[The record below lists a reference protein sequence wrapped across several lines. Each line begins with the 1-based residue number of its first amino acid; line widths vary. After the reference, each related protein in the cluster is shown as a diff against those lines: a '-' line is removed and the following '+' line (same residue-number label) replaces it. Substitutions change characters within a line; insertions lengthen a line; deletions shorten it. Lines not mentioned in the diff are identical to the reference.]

1 MSYDEPESGKTAIVK
16 YDQAV
21 DSDDERVCR
30 VRGEV
35 MGVLDELVDVNDEA
49 RGRTLKL
56 DLDAETVTIIRERN
70 AGCEPDDKIEF
81 DLVDFEM
88 ESLENHLIDAD
99 DLYDGSEKYTDELD
113 DVKGAIARANAAL
126 GIVHREGD
134 AEFVSE
140 YDAWKAADVYENGLA
155 QRIEE
160 HNEQDYG
167 EGDDRATI
175 RFPSQSLAYIW
186 VEEICGQI
194 SDGAWENAGV
204 DWEAYYG
211 AEVVVDESL
220 SQVEVE
226 GNLRPLDFH
235 SELTEYSGLPGR
247 MMFYLIAS
255 GVNEDVDLGELDGML
270 AMRLQNGFV
279 DSRSSGGIA

>member
-1 MSYDEPESGKTAIVK
+1 MSYDAPKQGETAIVK

-35 MGVLDELVDVNDEA
+35 MGVLDELVDVNDDA

-56 DLDAETVTIIRERN
+56 DFDADTLTIVRERTR
-70 AGCEPDDKIEF
+70 GLESDDKVTY
-81 DLVDFEM
+81 DLVEFRM
-88 ESLENHLIDAD
+88 ESLDDHLIDAD
-99 DLYDGSEKYTDELD
+99 DLYDNSEKYTDELN
-113 DVKGAIARANAAL
+113 DVTGAIARANAAL
-126 GIVHREGD
+126 GIVDREGD

-140 YDAWKAADVYENGLA
+140 YDAWKAADVYENGLG

-167 EGDDRATI
+167 EGNGRATI
-175 RFPSQSLAYIW
+175 RFPSESLAYIW

-194 SDGAWENAGV
+194 SDGAWENQVA
-204 DWEAYYG
+204 DWQAYYG

-220 SQVEVE
+220 RRVKVE

-235 SELTEYSGLPGR
+235 SELCEYDGLPGR

-255 GVNEDVDLGELDGML
+255 GVNEEVDLGDLDEML
-270 AMRLQNGFV
+270 SLRLQNGFLY
-279 DSRSSGGIA
+279 SQGGA

>member
-16 YDQAV
+16 YDQAI
-21 DSDDERVCR
+21 DSEDERVCR

-35 MGVLDELVDVNDEA
+35 QGVLDELVDVYDDA
-49 RGRTLKL
+49 RERTLKL
-56 DLDAETVTIIRERN
+56 DLDAETVTIVRQRN
-70 AGCEPDDKIEF
+70 SGLGNSDDKIEY
-81 DLVDFEM
+81 DLTEFRM
-88 ESLENHLIDAD
+88 ESLDDHLIDAD
-99 DLYDGSEKYTDELD
+99 DLYDNAEKYTDELD
-113 DVKGAIARANAAL
+113 DVTSAIARANAAIA
-126 GIVHREGD
+126 IVDREGD
-134 AEFVSE
+134 AEFVSQ

-155 QRIEE
+155 QRIEA

-175 RFPSQSLAYIW
+175 WFPSESLAYIW

-220 SQVEVE
+220 RQVEVE

-255 GVNEDVDLGELDGML
+255 GVNEDVDRGELDGML
-270 AMRLQNGFV
+270 AMRLQNGFAE
-279 DSRSSGGIA
+279 SY